1 MVITHGSYESLKSHL
16 PASFQPTYEEL
27 KQRFLLKTVA
37 DFFESF
43 QPTYEELKPGVLDF
57 GDILIKFP
65 AYL

>member
-1 MVITHGSYESLKSHL
+1 MIGVKSKFCR
-16 PASFQPTYEEL
+16 PRSFQPTYEEL
-27 KQRFLLKTVA
+27 KQRICFRRRPGRA
-37 DFFESF
+37 RF